1 MKLLISYIDY
11 CSYTSIFIFVIFI
24 NKLVE
29 SQWSLNRCLL
39 VYLFKIPNPKV
50 DQTRKQRRELEA
62 KRLADKIKM
71 EKKAALEAKRQH
83 EELLNGKQKKII
95 LLSEKSKRIHPDLYP
110 KKRKTWGKKKPP
122 PKPVL
127 LSTESVKEA
136 AKKPENSDK
145 V

>member
-1 MKLLISYIDY
+1 MP
-11 CSYTSIFIFVIFI
+11 
-24 NKLVE
+24 
-29 SQWSLNRCLL
+29 WRG
-39 VYLFKIPNPKV
+39 LFKIPNQKV

-62 KRLADKIKM
+62 KRLAEKIKM

>member
-1 MKLLISYIDY
+1 MA
-11 CSYTSIFIFVIFI
+11 
-24 NKLVE
+24 E
-29 SQWSLNRCLL
+29 
-39 VYLFKIPNPKV
+39 
-50 DQTRKQRRELEA
+50 
-62 KRLADKIKM
+62 KIKM

-110 KKRKTWGKKKPP
+110 KKRKTWGKKKLP

-127 LSTESVKEA
+127 LSADSVKEA

-145 V
+145 VLILSNRYYLHIYELNTTSSFHITGSDPLDDC

>member
-1 MKLLISYIDY
+1 M
-11 CSYTSIFIFVIFI
+11 
-24 NKLVE
+24 
-29 SQWSLNRCLL
+29 
-39 VYLFKIPNPKV
+39 

-62 KRLADKIKM
+62 KRLAEKIKM

-83 EELLNGKQKKII
+83 EELLNGKQKKIV

-110 KKRKTWGKKKPP
+110 KKRKTWGKKKPT

-145 V
+145 VYLFVWLKTQHFHRILTQRA

>member
-1 MKLLISYIDY
+1 MA
-11 CSYTSIFIFVIFI
+11 
-24 NKLVE
+24 E
-29 SQWSLNRCLL
+29 
-39 VYLFKIPNPKV
+39 
-50 DQTRKQRRELEA
+50 
-62 KRLADKIKM
+62 KIKM

-127 LSTESVKEA
+127 LSAESVKEA

-145 V
+145 VLSTIHELNTTSSFHITGSDLLNDC

>member
-1 MKLLISYIDY
+1 M
-11 CSYTSIFIFVIFI
+11 
-24 NKLVE
+24 
-29 SQWSLNRCLL
+29 
-39 VYLFKIPNPKV
+39 FKIPNQKV

-110 KKRKTWGKKKPP
+110 KKRKTWGKKKSP